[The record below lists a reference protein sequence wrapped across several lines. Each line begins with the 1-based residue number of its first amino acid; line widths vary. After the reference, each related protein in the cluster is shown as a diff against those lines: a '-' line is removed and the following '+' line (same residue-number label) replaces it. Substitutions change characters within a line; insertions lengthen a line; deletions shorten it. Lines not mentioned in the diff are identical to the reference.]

1 MTVSTNVLWLLVALF
16 AGATIADVLAPS
28 LFLTVVQLCLM
39 VAFALLHGAQRYGA
53 KGIAAFAV
61 ICLLVSNFMENI
73 GVATGFPFGAYFYTD
88 SLGRKLFYVPLLI
101 GPAYLSVGYMAWA
114 LATILVGD
122 VKRGADKFTAFATPF
137 IGAFIMVLWDVALDP
152 GAATI
157 EKRWIWEHG
166 GGFFG
171 VPLTNYLGWFFTVY
185 LFMQL
190 FALYLRARGEATGAA
205 ESKGYLPG
213 HRHVRDRR
221 LPLRA
226 ELFGRRERAGDRH
239 QWRHMAE
246 RRHLRDR
253 RDHRDFHHGLRV
265 CLGVDQGR
273 RSLGNAETAPDG
285 QNAATPSRAKTLE
298 IKLAPQRK

>member
-205 ESKGYLPG
+205 ESKGYLFQVIAMYAIVASHFVLSYLVEGSEPVTDING
-213 HRHVRDRR
+213 VTWRS
-221 LPLRA
+221 
-226 ELFGRRERAGDRH
+226 GDIY
-239 QWRHMAE
+239 
-246 RRHLRDR
+246 
-253 RDHRDFHHGLRV
+253 
-265 CLGVDQGR
+265 
-273 RSLGNAETAPDG
+273 ETAAIIAIFTMGFVCALASIKVVGVSETPRRRRTDKVPPRR
-285 QNAATPSRAKTLE
+285 AAPKRL
-298 IKLAPQRK
+298 R